1 MIADRPHF
9 SAEINE
15 IIGNPP
21 HWVNRVGGSFL
32 LLIIIGF
39 VISSALI
46 VIPKQHILPVVL
58 YGQLAG
64 NEAGVVKR
72 TPGFLV
78 KGVLDAG
85 QLEGLKKTAVVQVE
99 IPLDN
104 SSQDKISLKGRLLDI
119 IPPIKNGKIAY
130 TVKLDQESTDL
141 LTGKLPEIE
150 SIGGTLIFESEKKT
164 LLKSLMD

>member
-1 MIADRPHF
+1 MIVDRPHF

-21 HWVNRVGGSFL
+21 HWVHRVGGTFL

-39 VISSALI
+39 VTSSALI
-46 VIPKQHILPVVL
+46 VIPKQHILPVIL
-58 YGQLAG
+58 YGQPAG
-64 NEAGVVKR
+64 KDIDFVQKAS
-72 TPGFLV
+72 GFLV

-85 QLEGLKKTAVVQVE
+85 QLEGLKKAAVVQVE

-130 TVKLDQESTDL
+130 TVKLDKKSADL

-150 SIGGTLIFESEKKT
+150 SIGGTLIFESEKRT
-164 LLKSLMD
+164 LLQSLIE